1 MMHGKCDDL
10 LLPMFLDKHQQENVC
25 ELHISF
31 SYFYHE
37 LYMGSSIVSYTNF
50 DQDKL
55 IIVVILVILIVFFHN

>member
-10 LLPMFLDKHQQENVC
+10 LLPMFLDQQENVC
-25 ELHISF
+25 ELHTSF
-31 SYFYHE
+31 SYFCHE

-55 IIVVILVILIVFFHN
+55 IIVVILVILIVFFRN